1 MRDQAKKT
9 NELKKKPAKAIN
21 IHCNAFNN
29 LYLFTY
35 LKIKLFYFFFFFLN
49 KKLKK
54 KNNRINT
61 QINK

>member
-1 MRDQAKKT
+1 MRDQAKQI

-35 LKIKLFYFFFFFLN
+35 LKIKLFYLYNIINN
-49 KKLKK
+49 K
-54 KNNRINT
+54 N
-61 QINK
+61 